1 MLVYKVMKKTAG
13 WKHQKQRKPD
23 IVASVESIYCTTNA
37 ATIKQRQRLAE
48 RIFTCFPQQKLSSRI
63 KFILKAECSIL
74 QIGIE
79 TVTLLPMLFGIF
91 LKMFKPFTN

>member
-1 MLVYKVMKKTAG
+1 MFVYKVMKKTTD

-23 IVASVESIYCTTNA
+23 IIASIESIYCTTNA

-48 RIFTCFPQQKLSSRI
+48 RIFTCFSQQKLSSRI
-63 KFILKAECSIL
+63 KFILEAESSIV

-79 TVTLLPMLFGIF
+79 TVTFLLMFFGIL

>member
-1 MLVYKVMKKTAG
+1 MFVYKVMKKTTD

-23 IVASVESIYCTTNA
+23 IIASIESIYCTTNA

-48 RIFTCFPQQKLSSRI
+48 RIFTCFSQQKLSSRI
-63 KFILKAECSIL
+63 KFILEAESSIL

-79 TVTLLPMLFGIF
+79 TVTFLLMLFGIF

>member
-1 MLVYKVMKKTAG
+1 MFVYKVMKKAAG
-13 WKHQKQRKPD
+13 WKHQKLRKPD
-23 IVASVESIYCTTNA
+23 IIASVESIYCTTNA

-48 RIFTCFPQQKLSSRI
+48 RIFTCFSQQKLSSRI
-63 KFILKAECSIL
+63 KFILEAESSIL

-79 TVTLLPMLFGIF
+79 TVTFLLMLFGIF